1 MNNYPSKADIDA
13 TLILRHGQKLF
24 EKLACSKV
32 AICGLGGLGSNI
44 AIALAR
50 AGVGHLH
57 LIDFDIVT
65 LSNIHRQ
72 QYFLNQIGTKKTEA
86 MKNIIKEINPY
97 IDVTFDSIKLDETNS
112 LEILKEDTYICE
124 AFDDAAYK
132 AMLTNLILENYPD
145 KYLVAASGMAGIGD
159 ANSIVTR
166 KITDKFY
173 LCGDGVTDIKDGMGL
188 VASRV
193 MICASHQAHKIVQI
207 ISEN

>member
-1 MNNYPSKADIDA
+1 MNNYPSKADIDS
-13 TLILRHGQKLF
+13 TLILRHGQQLF
-24 EKLACSKV
+24 EKLAGSKV

-50 AGVGHLH
+50 AGVGNLH
-57 LIDFDIVT
+57 LIDFDIVD

-86 MKNIIKEINPY
+86 MKNIIEEINPY
-97 IDVTFDSIKLDETNS
+97 IDVTFDSIKLDEKNS
-112 LEILKEDTYICE
+112 LEILKGDTYICE
-124 AFDDAAYK
+124 AFDDAACK
-132 AMLTNLILENYPD
+132 AMLTNLILENCPD

-193 MICASHQAHKIVQI
+193 MICASHQAHKIIQI